1 MSAPTSSGSAT
12 ADSVATNPY
21 QPGITSSTVLDAPR
35 REPAAAA
42 AGAPQLPG
50 QPLTSDREATK
61 KRVLA
66 ALRNFPDFPIPGIDF
81 IDILPI
87 FQDPKTFDALLQVLE
102 LQIRETLGYVPDV
115 IVGLDARGFLFG
127 PTLALRLNCSFVTVR
142 KKGKVPGPTVTAA
155 YEKEYGTDYFQM
167 QSDAIK
173 PGQKVL
179 VVDDIIATGGSAAAA
194 ASLINQ
200 LGGTLAGYLFMI
212 EISPL
217 KGREKLGDYP
227 IITLLDTA
235 A

>member
-1 MSAPTSSGSAT
+1 MSAPVTTGSAPS
-12 ADSVATNPY
+12 ASAVDN
-21 QPGITSSTVLDAPR
+21 APR
-35 REPAAAA
+35 REPAPSSTGAAEL
-42 AGAPQLPG
+42 AGSSVDASP
-50 QPLTSDREATK
+50 SDREATK
-61 KRVLA
+61 QRVLA
-66 ALRNFPDFPIPGIDF
+66 ALRRFPDFPIPGIDF

-179 VVDDIIATGGSAAAA
+179 VVDDIIATG
-194 ASLINQ
+194 
-200 LGGTLAGYLFMI
+200 
-212 EISPL
+212 
-217 KGREKLGDYP
+217 KLVP
-227 IITLLDTA
+227 A
-235 A
+235 

>member
-1 MSAPTSSGSAT
+1 MSAPVTSDSAT
-12 ADSVATNPY
+12 APVAANPT
-21 QPGITSSTVLDAPR
+21 QPGLSSSTVLDAPR

-61 KRVLA
+61 KSVLS

-87 FQDPKTFDALLQVLE
+87 FQDPKTFNSLLQVLE
-102 LQIRETLGYVPDV
+102 TQIQETLGFTPDV

-127 PTLALRLNCSFVTVR
+127 PTLALRLNCSFVPVR
-142 KKGKVPGPTVTAA
+142 KKGKVPGPTVTAS

-179 VVDDIIATGGSAAAA
+179 VVDDIIATG
-194 ASLINQ
+194 
-200 LGGTLAGYLFMI
+200 
-212 EISPL
+212 
-217 KGREKLGDYP
+217 KLQHV
-227 IITLLDTA
+227 
-235 A
+235 

>member
-1 MSAPTSSGSAT
+1 MSAPVTSDSAT
-12 ADSVATNPY
+12 DSVATNPY
-21 QPGITSSTVLDAPR
+21 QPGITASTVLDAPR
-35 REPAAAA
+35 REPPAAA

-87 FQDPKTFDALLQVLE
+87 FQDPKTFDSLLQVLE
-102 LQIRETLGYVPDV
+102 TQIQETLGSTPDV

-127 PTLALRLNCSFVTVR
+127 PSLALRLNCSFVPVR
-142 KKGKVPGPTVTAA
+142 KKGKVPGPTVTAS

-194 ASLINQ
+194 GSLIKQ
-200 LGGTLAGYLFMI
+200 LGGSLVGYLFII

-227 IITLLDTA
+227 VMALLDA
-235 A
+235 AA